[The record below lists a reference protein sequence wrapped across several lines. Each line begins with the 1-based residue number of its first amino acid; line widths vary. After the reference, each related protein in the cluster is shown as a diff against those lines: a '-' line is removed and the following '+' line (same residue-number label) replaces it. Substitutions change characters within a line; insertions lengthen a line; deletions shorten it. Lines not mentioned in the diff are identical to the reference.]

1 MPTKGEKDQITG
13 KDTTGHE
20 WDGIRELDTPL
31 PKWWIYVFYV
41 TVVWALVYVV
51 LYPAIPWGTQH
62 SRGLLGWDQ
71 RGDFAERWAAAQ
83 AEQAA
88 YKNKIAQAPLAVI
101 ETDPQ
106 LLAYAMAGGHAAFAD
121 NCAPCHGGGGSGR
134 KGGFPTLADD
144 DWLWG
149 GTADQIQKTITY
161 GVRNANP
168 ESHQT
173 VMPAFGADGALT
185 RAQVNDVAEY
195 VLSLSAGSKNQAAV
209 ARGEKIFADNCVAC
223 HGAGGKGNME
233 MGAPNLSDGIWL
245 YGGSKDQIVAQIWR
259 PRMGVM
265 PAWEGR
271 LDPATIKMLTVYVH
285 SLGGGQ

>member
-1 MPTKGEKDQITG
+1 MPTKGEKDLVTG
-13 KDTTGHE
+13 TETTGHE

-31 PKWWIYVFYV
+31 PKWWLYVLYV
-41 TVVWALVYVV
+41 TIAWALVYVV
-51 LYPAIPWGTQH
+51 LYPAIPWGGSH
-62 SRGLLGWDQ
+62 SNGLLGWNQ
-71 RGDFAERWAAAQ
+71 RGEFAEKWAAAK
-83 AEQAA
+83 AEQAV
-88 YKNKIAQAPLAVI
+88 YQDKIAASPLAAI
-101 ETDPQ
+101 EADPQ
-106 LLAYAMAGGHAAFAD
+106 LLAYAMAGGRAAFAD

-161 GVRNANP
+161 GIRNAND
-168 ESHQT
+168 ESRQSA
-173 VMPAFGADGALT
+173 MPAFGADGVLN

-195 VLSLSAGSKNQAAV
+195 VLSLSGGSQDRAAA

-223 HGAGGKGNME
+223 HGAGGKGNLE
-233 MGAPNLSDGIWL
+233 MGAPNLADGIWL
-245 YGGSKDQIVAQIWR
+245 YGGSKDQIVAQIWW